1 MGTGKEM
8 NTLLLTRQAWGSGNL
23 QRDEHVIV
31 NKTGMG
37 DGDWQRDEHITVNKT
52 GMGEWELAER

>member
-8 NTLLLTRQAWGSGNL
+8 NTLLLTRQAWGSGNW
-23 QRDEHVIV
+23 QRDEHTTVNKTGLGSGNWQRDEHTAV

-37 DGDWQRDEHITVNKT
+37 Q
-52 GMGEWELAER
+52 WELAKR